1 MYNEWLFFG
10 TSKTHSRE
18 LFASLR
24 RIWSNLW
31 RGVDSVKSAPVQLVR
46 RGKLASGG
54 FPALL
59 DRHQLERRGEDF
71 GVLGM
76 AGNCG
81 NGWLE
86 SLGALFLSLV
96 TLAGGQQCSV
106 DHQREAFAL
115 QTLHR

>member
-1 MYNEWLFFG
+1 M
-10 TSKTHSRE
+10 
-18 LFASLR
+18 
-24 RIWSNLW
+24 I
-31 RGVDSVKSAPVQLVR
+31 
-46 RGKLASGG
+46 
-54 FPALL
+54 
-59 DRHQLERRGEDF
+59 

-76 AGNCG
+76 GGNCG

-86 SLGALFLSLV
+86 SLGALFFSLV